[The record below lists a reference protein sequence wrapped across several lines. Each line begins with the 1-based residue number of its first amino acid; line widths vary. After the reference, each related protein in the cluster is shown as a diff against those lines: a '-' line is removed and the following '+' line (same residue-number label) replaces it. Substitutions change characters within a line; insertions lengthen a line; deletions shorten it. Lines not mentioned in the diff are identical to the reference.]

1 MASIIADITQ
11 KSALA
16 LESKPDYTAY
26 PIKLKLALI
35 F

>member
-16 LESKPDYTAY
+16 LESKPDYTAS
-26 PIKLKLALI
+26 PIRLNHN
-35 F
+35 